1 MSASSHRAAHRPG
14 LLPFVICAVAALAT
28 LALPPYGIEWGHIAV
43 VALLLGVI

>member
-28 LALPPYGIEWGHIAV
+28 LALPPYGNEWGHIAV
-43 VALLLGVI
+43 AAAVLVVI